1 MGDYLNITNDS
12 DTMND
17 YLGWADSHWARAITG
32 IFTWAALFVT
42 CHQVGVNR
50 RHFEISTGDLCPRLC
65 HCVQYCGYNVLSVM

>member
-12 DTMND
+12 DAMNG
-17 YLGWADSHWARAITG
+17 YFGWADSHWARAITG

-50 RHFEISTGDLCPRLC
+50 RHFETFICELC
-65 HCVQYCGYNVLSVM
+65 HSSVAYVLYCVSVYM